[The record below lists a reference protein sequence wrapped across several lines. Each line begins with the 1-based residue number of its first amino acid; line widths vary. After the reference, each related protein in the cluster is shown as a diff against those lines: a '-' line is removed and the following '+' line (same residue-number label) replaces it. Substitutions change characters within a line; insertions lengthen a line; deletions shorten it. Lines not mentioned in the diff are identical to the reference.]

1 VGRASAPARSL
12 PSITGRSKKCAARLP
27 PAAPSPCF
35 HATRNLHA
43 SAEPQGRAQWA
54 LDERQD
60 ACWPAAIRAVS
71 VTPLVCV
78 CVRARAALP
87 CPSCTTLQKN
97 VRAGKDQEESLELV
111 VMLLV
116 LLLLTCVLVKVSF
129 LACFTDEI
137 TEGDAGW

>member
-1 VGRASAPARSL
+1 M
-12 PSITGRSKKCAARLP
+12 
-27 PAAPSPCF
+27 
-35 HATRNLHA
+35 
-43 SAEPQGRAQWA
+43 
-54 LDERQD
+54 
-60 ACWPAAIRAVS
+60 
-71 VTPLVCV
+71 
-78 CVRARAALP
+78 
-87 CPSCTTLQKN
+87 QKN